1 MLVELRQEKREVRI
15 ETRLQRWREGVVWG
29 PLEVKDISDG
39 LAITA
44 NGGWGGLGSPQVSSF
59 NDCWRQNAQG
69 GAARMGVGLPALKSW
84 GHPVGC
90 PGGSWLHG
98 PGALGR
104 DWETTSVQTVME
116 AWEWTKLTGT
126 GHVGV
131 KRG

>member
-15 ETRLQRWREGVVWG
+15 ESRLQRWREGVIGG

-39 LAITA
+39 LAIMEDGKAWVAPRFPALVTA
-44 NGGWGGLGSPQVSSF
+44 G
-59 NDCWRQNAQG
+59 D
-69 GAARMGVGLPALKSW
+69 RMHKEEMRVGLPALKSW

-116 AWEWTKLTGT
+116 AWEWTKLTGR
-126 GHVGV
+126 GHVVV

>member
-15 ETRLQRWREGVVWG
+15 ESRLQRWREGAIGG

-44 NGGWGGLGSPQVSSF
+44 NGGREGLGRPQVSGSS
-59 NDCWRQNAQG
+59 DCWRQNARG
-69 GAARMGVGLPALKSW
+69 GAVMMRVGLPALKSW
-84 GHPVGC
+84 RHPVGC
-90 PGGSWLHG
+90 PGGIWLHG

-104 DWETTSVQTVME
+104 DWETTSVQMVME
-116 AWEWTKLTGT
+116 AWEWTKLTGR
-126 GHVGV
+126 GHVAV